1 MQKDNKPKNDE
12 KITLDNFPRT
22 KMSFKN
28 LLATNDL
35 SSTLE
40 KTSKHARIELNT
52 LIGITVDNDRLTNEI
67 DVNRRRA
74 TEIVE
79 EAENPVNPADFAG
92 EREEELLANK
102 IWESRERQRVSKEKL
117 RNGYR
122 KALALLKE
130 SLSDE
135 IRVKPYVES
144 SQTVGE
150 LYDQIHEDFEINK
163 SSRASEKESILDR
176 LECKSTTELTVKKL

>member
-1 MQKDNKPKNDE
+1 M
-12 KITLDNFPRT
+12 T
-22 KMSFKN
+22 FKN

-35 SSTLE
+35 SHTLE
-40 KTSKHARIELNT
+40 KTSRYTRIEINQRD
-52 LIGITVDNDRLTNEI
+52 GTVIENDRLVDEI
-67 DVNRRRA
+67 DASRRRA
-74 TEIVE
+74 IETVE
-79 EAENPVNPADFAG
+79 EAENPVNPADFND
-92 EREEELLANK
+92 RPDEEILANK
-102 IWESRERQRVSKEKL
+102 IWESRERQRASKEKL

-163 SSRASEKESILDR
+163 SSRACEKESALDR
-176 LECKSTTELTVKKL
+176 LECKSVTELTVRKS